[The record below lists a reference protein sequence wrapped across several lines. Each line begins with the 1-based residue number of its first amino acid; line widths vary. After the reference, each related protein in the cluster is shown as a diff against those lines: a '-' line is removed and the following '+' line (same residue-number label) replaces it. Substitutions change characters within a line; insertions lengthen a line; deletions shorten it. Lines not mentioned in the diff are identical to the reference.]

1 MTDTKQR
8 TRTPKQLTVEQIY
21 QQLSSLSLSD
31 KVSVY
36 TALKTGIENERA
48 ALVESLKLIEGIN
61 GGGR

>member
-1 MTDTKQR
+1 MTDTKTR

-48 ALVESLKLIEGIN
+48 ALQESLKLIEGIN
-61 GGGR
+61 GGGK

>member
-8 TRTPKQLTVEQIY
+8 TRKLTVEQLY

-36 TALKTGIENERA
+36 TALKADIENDRA
-48 ALVESLKLIEGIN
+48 ALQESLKLIEGIN

>member
-8 TRTPKQLTVEQIY
+8 TRKLTVEQFL
-21 QQLSSLSLSD
+21 QQLAALPLSD

-36 TALKTGIENERA
+36 TALKTDIENERA
-48 ALVESLKLIEGIN
+48 ALQESLKLIEGIN

>member
-8 TRTPKQLTVEQIY
+8 TRKLTVEQLY
-21 QQLSSLSLSD
+21 QQLSALPLSD

>member
-1 MTDTKQR
+1 MTDTKQQR
-8 TRTPKQLTVEQIY
+8 TRTKQLTVEQLY
-21 QQLSSLSLSD
+21 QQLSALPLSD

-36 TALKTGIENERA
+36 TALKNDIENERA

>member
-8 TRTPKQLTVEQIY
+8 TRKLTVEQIY
-21 QQLSSLSLSD
+21 QQLSALPLSD

-48 ALVESLKLIEGIN
+48 ALQESLKLIEGIN

>member
-8 TRTPKQLTVEQIY
+8 TRKLTVEQLY
-21 QQLSSLSLSD
+21 QQLSALPLSD

-48 ALVESLKLIEGIN
+48 ALVESLKLIEGTVK
-61 GGGR
+61 

>member
-8 TRTPKQLTVEQIY
+8 TRKLTVEQIY
-21 QQLSSLSLSD
+21 QQLSALPLSD

-36 TALKTGIENERA
+36 TALKTDIENERA
-48 ALVESLKLIEGIN
+48 ALQESLKLIEGIN